1 MPKNPTKKLPKI
13 ISTNKTHFLF
23 TDPRIDGT
31 PEKK

>member
-23 TDPRIDGT
+23 ADPPIDGT
-31 PEKK
+31 LEKR